1 MKRLARWF
9 PQTRNYRLW
18 GDLLQFHQV
27 IRKGCWPLSP
37 FSLWFLFHLTA
48 AGKHLQQRSA
58 IALLGDALQRQAQ
71 MRAREGGRWALAPV
85 DLWSEDLQ
93 QELINAEEGLQ
104 QDSIAL
110 SLASVMARH
119 GDNLA
124 DELVRILRATVLA
137 AQMGLKADSKSDAIA
152 ALAELARLPVDSAE
166 TAARQLQEEFN
177 VLEWDEGFN
186 AFDILGDAVPR
197 TQFLAYV
204 RRNVAAAY
212 DERKKAQLF
221 ASRAGDLCDLLGDL
235 DTDFAEMNKISTREW
250 RYASV
255 RSTFDLLPQQI
266 KLAVDR
272 WLDAAGVD
280 EPRGTVI
287 YCYVE
292 PSRVLAEAMSETS
305 KMLRHT
311 ARDLAVPVPVL
322 PIRRV
327 PGTQHAGIYP
337 RNTRRSTKTRR
348 FVFLRALRG

>member
-1 MKRLARWF
+1 
-9 PQTRNYRLW
+9 
-18 GDLLQFHQV
+18 
-27 IRKGCWPLSP
+27 
-37 FSLWFLFHLTA
+37 
-48 AGKHLQQRSA
+48 
-58 IALLGDALQRQAQ
+58 
-71 MRAREGGRWALAPV
+71 
-85 DLWSEDLQ
+85 
-93 QELINAEEGLQ
+93 
-104 QDSIAL
+104 
-110 SLASVMARH
+110 
-119 GDNLA
+119 
-124 DELVRILRATVLA
+124 
-137 AQMGLKADSKSDAIA
+137 
-152 ALAELARLPVDSAE
+152 
-166 TAARQLQEEFN
+166 
-177 VLEWDEGFN
+177 
-186 AFDILGDAVPR
+186 
-197 TQFLAYV
+197 
-204 RRNVAAAY
+204 
-212 DERKKAQLF
+212 
-221 ASRAGDLCDLLGDL
+221 
-235 DTDFAEMNKISTREW
+235 MNKISTREW